1 MTKKADLK
9 RSLHQMSLK
18 AEKALKAAVAKLY
31 EEHRRSGESLPI
43 WHDGKV
49 VWVKAGRASKAP

>member
-1 MTKKADLK
+1 MIKK
-9 RSLHQMSLK
+9 RSAGNDDLNSK

-49 VWVKAGRASKAP
+49 VWVKAGRMSKAS